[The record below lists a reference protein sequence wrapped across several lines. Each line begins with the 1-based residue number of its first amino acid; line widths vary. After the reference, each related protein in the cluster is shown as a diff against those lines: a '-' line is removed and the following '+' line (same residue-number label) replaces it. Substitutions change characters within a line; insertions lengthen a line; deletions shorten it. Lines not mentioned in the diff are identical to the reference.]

1 MSTLFL
7 KEIQMENFKSFGR
20 KITVPFLQGYTA
32 ITGPNGSG
40 KSNIADA
47 ILFVLGPKSSKAIR
61 AGKLTDLIW
70 NGGKDKKGADSC
82 QVSLLFDNSDRQI
95 PVEAD
100 EVKLTRYVGLSPSV
114 DGGYNS
120 YFYINDRKSSLSE
133 FDSLLAHARIS
144 AEGYNLVQ
152 QGDVQKIVSMSS
164 IERRR
169 ILDNIAG
176 ITKFDDDI
184 AQAEGK
190 RRETEENL
198 ERIRII
204 LDEIDKQIKQLEAD
218 RDGALRYKELNG
230 RMSTAKAQLAYKNR
244 ELIERQIVGTN
255 EQIAKHEADK
265 AKLEAQKAEL
275 RTLFDAAVARLNEL
289 EQEMAERGGEEAKQ
303 LKEKLDGLRIERARA
318 TDGIETSKEVLK
330 QLRVDAG
337 EANREQ
343 AKIQKETDALARE
356 REKVDARVAE
366 LDEQIKAADK
376 DLHEVDELASK
387 SDAKVLGIQKQ
398 IIALNNEID
407 QVEERVKG
415 IVLEG
420 DRTKEAMSRLE
431 SEITQIEESRKAY
444 QVEHDDA
451 DWQLK
456 ELRTSTK
463 ESGKSLQKLQQE
475 FLEKRA
481 EEAKLA
487 KEQAELQTAILS
499 LTRQYAQLKA
509 EADVAENMK
518 RGYTSAVS
526 SILECRETGS
536 IKGIHGTVAQLA
548 HVETQYETA
557 IVTAAGARM
566 QAIIVDD
573 DSVAALCID
582 YLKKRKIGRA
592 TFLPLTKM
600 LVGKPRGKAILVAK
614 ECLGFAIDLCH
625 FDEKYRDAFFYVFGD
640 TLVVQTLDE
649 ARKWMGGVR
658 LVTIEGELIEA
669 SGAMIGGDMERSTVK
684 FGPSVASEMEKIA
697 EKLREAQAHGEIVA
711 NRLDELRKAILDLEG
726 EIKDSGGRSG
736 AVEVKTSTLEAKRK
750 EFAAKLATADK
761 DLRDRKDRF
770 GEAQTTAVRIE
781 EDLTKFTQA
790 LEALKGK
797 RDERKKAV
805 IAATPQ
811 QISSRMKELMNRRAT
826 LAEELSGLRSKLEA
840 MATQTTFLEER
851 RTEVGSRLTALDGQ
865 RKDHEKRIDSFQE
878 SLGRLETEI
887 RGLEKTEAQMG
898 KKVKDLQD
906 ARDAAYKEK
915 TDREADLDK
924 VTHKI
929 DTKEDFL
936 LKMQTELKVQEE
948 QFAEAERVMKE
959 MAVELQEGRLP
970 SLEELKTTIADCE
983 AAINALGPINL
994 RALEDYD
1001 AQQTRAVELKDEFKR
1016 LEGQREELIHLVDQL
1031 TDKKKEGLAKIFT
1044 SINENFARVYGEL
1057 TEGGEAELALENP
1070 EKPFEGGLLLKVKP
1084 AHKKA
1089 LRLEALS
1096 GGERSLASM
1105 ALIFAIQE
1113 YDPSPFYLLDEI
1125 DQNLDAVNAEKV
1137 ARMIRRNSATAQ
1149 FVQISLR
1156 KVSLKEADHLVGVT
1170 MTPDSLSE
1178 VIMRVNLAEVED
1190 EKPTEVIPA

>member
-1 MSTLFL
+1 
-7 KEIQMENFKSFGR
+7 MENFKSFGR
-20 KITVPFLQGYTA
+20 KISVPFLQGFTA

-70 NGGKDKKGADSC
+70 NGGKDKRGADSC

-114 DGGYNS
+114 EGGYNS

-152 QGDVQKIVSMSS
+152 QGDIQRIVSMSS
-164 IERRR
+164 IDRRR
-169 ILDNIAG
+169 VLDNIAG

-184 AQAEGK
+184 GQAEGK

-198 ERIRII
+198 DRIRII
-204 LDEIDKQIKQLEAD
+204 LEEIDRQIKQLEAD
-218 RDGALRYKELNG
+218 RDGAMRFKELNG
-230 RMSTAKAQLAYKNR
+230 RLTTAKAQLAYKNR
-244 ELIERQIVGTN
+244 ELIERQIVGTK
-255 EQIAKHEADK
+255 EQIAKHEADQ
-265 AKLEAQKAEL
+265 AKLEGQKAEL
-275 RTLFDAAVARLNEL
+275 RKLLDAAVARLSEL
-289 EQEMAERGGEEAKQ
+289 EQEMADRGGEEAKQ
-303 LKEKLDGLRIERARA
+303 LKEKLDGLRIQRARA
-318 TDGIETSKEVLK
+318 ADGIETSKEALK
-330 QLRVDAG
+330 QIRLETGDANK
-337 EANREQ
+337 EH
-343 AKIQKETDALARE
+343 AKVQRETDALARE
-356 REKVDARVAE
+356 RTNVDGRVGE
-366 LDEQIKAADK
+366 LDGQIKGADG

-407 QVEERVKG
+407 QVEEKLKG

-420 DRTKEAMSRLE
+420 DRTKEAMGRLE
-431 SEITQIEESRKAY
+431 SEISQIEESRKQY
-444 QVEHDDA
+444 QVEFDDT

-456 ELRTSTK
+456 ELRSSTK

-475 FLEKRA
+475 FHEKRA

-487 KEQAELQTAILS
+487 KEQADLQTAILS

-518 RGYTSAVS
+518 RGYTAAVTA
-526 SILECRETGS
+526 ILECRETGS

-548 HVETQYETA
+548 HVDPQFETA

-573 DSVAALCID
+573 DTVAAQCID
-582 YLKKRKIGRA
+582 FLKKRKIGRA
-592 TFLPLTKM
+592 TFLPLSKM

-669 SGAMIGGDMERSTVK
+669 SGAMIGGDMERSTIK

-697 EKLREAQAHGEIVA
+697 EKLRDAQAHGETVA
-711 NRLDELRKAILDLEG
+711 NRLDELRKEILDLEG
-726 EIKDSGGRSG
+726 EIKESGGRSG

-750 EFAAKLATADK
+750 EFAAKVATSDN
-761 DLRDRKDRF
+761 DLGDRKGRF
-770 GEAQTTAVRIE
+770 DEAQKTATRIE
-781 EDLTKFTQA
+781 EDLTKFTKA

-797 RDERKKAV
+797 RDELKKAV
-805 IAATPQ
+805 ITATPQ
-811 QISSRMKELMNRRAT
+811 QISSRMKELMSRRAT

-840 MATQTTFLEER
+840 MATQTAFLEER
-851 RTEVGSRLTALDGQ
+851 RGEVDARIGTLDDQ
-865 RKDHEKRIDSFQE
+865 RKDHEKRIESNQE

-898 KKVKDLQD
+898 KQVKDLQD

-929 DTKEDFL
+929 ETKEDFL
-936 LKMQTELKVQEE
+936 LKMETELKVQEE
-948 QFAEAERVMKE
+948 QLAEAERVMKE
-959 MAVELQEGRLP
+959 MAVELTEGRLP
-970 SLEELKTTIADCE
+970 TLQELKATITECE

-994 RALEDYD
+994 RALEDYE
-1001 AQQTRAVELKDEFKR
+1001 AQQARAIELKDEFKR
-1016 LEGQREELIHLVDQL
+1016 LEGQRQELINLVDQL
-1031 TDKKKEGLAKIFT
+1031 TDKKKEGLAKVFT
-1044 SINENFARVYGEL
+1044 AISENFKRVYAEL
-1057 TEGGEAELALENP
+1057 SEGGEADLVLEDS
-1070 EKPFEGGLLLKVKP
+1070 EKPFEAGLILKVKP

-1096 GGERSLASM
+1096 GGEKSLASM

-1125 DQNLDAVNAEKV
+1125 DQNLDAINAEKV
-1137 ARMIRRNSATAQ
+1137 ARMIRRNSSTAQ

-1156 KVSLKEADHLVGVT
+1156 KVSLKEADHLVGIT
-1170 MTPDSLSE
+1170 MTPDSLTASRFWS
-1178 VIMRVNLAEVED
+1178 ISSSR
-1190 EKPTEVIPA
+1190 

>member
-1 MSTLFL
+1 
-7 KEIQMENFKSFGR
+7 MENFKSFGR

-70 NGGKDKKGADSC
+70 NGGKDKRGADSC

-114 DGGYNS
+114 EGGYNS

-184 AQAEGK
+184 TQAEGK

-218 RDGALRYKELNG
+218 RDGALKYKELNG

-244 ELIERQIVGTN
+244 ELIERQIVGTK
-255 EQIAKHEADK
+255 EQIGKHEADK
-265 AKLEAQKAEL
+265 AKLESQKAEL

-289 EQEMAERGGEEAKQ
+289 EQEMVERGGEEAKQ

-318 TDGIETSKEVLK
+318 TDGTETSKEVLK
-330 QLRVDAG
+330 QLRVEAG
-337 EANREQ
+337 EASREQ
-343 AKIQKETDALARE
+343 TKIEKETDALARE
-356 REKVDARVAE
+356 REKVDARVGE
-366 LDEQIKAADK
+366 LDEQIKSADK

-407 QVEERVKG
+407 HVEERVKG

-475 FLEKRA
+475 FHEKRA

-526 SILECRETGS
+526 AILECRETGS

-557 IVTAAGARM
+557 IITAAGARM

-573 DSVAALCID
+573 DSVAAQCID

-640 TLVVQTLDE
+640 TLVVRTLDE

-697 EKLREAQAHGEIVA
+697 EKLREAQAHGETVA
-711 NRLDELRKAILDLEG
+711 NRLDELRKTLLDLEG

-781 EDLTKFTQA
+781 EDLTKFTKA

-948 QFAEAERVMKE
+948 QLAEAERVMKE
-959 MAVELQEGRLP
+959 MAIELQEGRLP
-970 SLEELKTTIADCE
+970 SLEELKTTISDCE

-1001 AQQTRAVELKDEFKR
+1001 AQQTRAVELNDEFKR

-1044 SINENFARVYGEL
+1044 SINENFGRVYAEL

-1070 EKPFEGGLLLKVKP
+1070 EKPFEAGLLLKVKP

-1170 MTPDSLSE
+1170 MTPESLSE
-1178 VIMRVNLAEVED
+1178 VIMRVNLADVED

>member
-1 MSTLFL
+1 
-7 KEIQMENFKSFGR
+7 MENFKSFGR

-70 NGGKDKKGADSC
+70 NGGKDKRGADSC

-114 DGGYNS
+114 EGGYNS

-184 AQAEGK
+184 TQAEGK

-218 RDGALRYKELNG
+218 RDGALKYKELNG

-244 ELIERQIVGTN
+244 ELIERQIVGTK
-255 EQIAKHEADK
+255 EQIGKHEADK
-265 AKLEAQKAEL
+265 AKLESQKAEL

-303 LKEKLDGLRIERARA
+303 LKEKLDGFRIERARA
-318 TDGIETSKEVLK
+318 TDGTETSKEVLK
-330 QLRVDAG
+330 QLRVEAG
-337 EANREQ
+337 EASREQ
-343 AKIQKETDALARE
+343 TKIEKETDALARE
-356 REKVDARVAE
+356 REKVDARVGE
-366 LDEQIKAADK
+366 LDEQIKSADK

-475 FLEKRA
+475 FHEKRA

-526 SILECRETGS
+526 AILECRETGS

-557 IVTAAGARM
+557 ITTAAGARM

-573 DSVAALCID
+573 DTVAAQCID
-582 YLKKRKIGRA
+582 FLKKRKIGRA

-614 ECLGFAIDLCH
+614 ECVGFAIDLCH

-640 TLVVQTLDE
+640 TLVVRTLDE

-697 EKLREAQAHGEIVA
+697 EKLREAQAQGETVA
-711 NRLDELRKAILDLEG
+711 NRLDELRKEILELE
-726 EIKDSGGRSG
+726 ETIKDTGGRSG

-750 EFAAKLATADK
+750 EFAAKLASGEK
-761 DLRDRKDRF
+761 DLADRKSRF
-770 GEAQTTAVRIE
+770 EDARKTATRIE
-781 EDLTKFTQA
+781 EDLTKFTKDV
-790 LEALKGK
+790 EALKEK

-805 IAATPQ
+805 MEATPQ

-826 LAEELSGLRSKLEA
+826 FAEELSGLRSKLEA
-840 MATQTTFLEER
+840 MTTQTTFLDER
-851 RTEVGSRLTALDGQ
+851 RTELDTRIGSLEVQ
-865 RKDHEKRIDSFQE
+865 RKEHEKRIETFE
-878 SLGRLETEI
+878 AALGRLETEI

-898 KKVKDLQD
+898 KKLKDLQD

-929 DTKEDFL
+929 ETKV
-936 LKMQTELKVQEE
+936 KVQEE
-948 QFAEAERVMKE
+948 QFAEAERVMTE
-959 MAVELQEGRLP
+959 MAVDVKEGRLP
-970 SLEELKTTIADCE
+970 SLEELKTTIGECE
-983 AAINALGPINL
+983 TAITALGPINL

-1001 AQQTRAVELKDEFKR
+1001 AQQARAVELKDEFKR
-1016 LEGQREELIHLVDQL
+1016 LEGQREELIHLVEQL
-1031 TDKKKEGLAKIFT
+1031 TDRKKEGLAKVFT
-1044 SINENFARVYGEL
+1044 AISDNFKRVYAEL
-1057 TEGGEAELALENP
+1057 SEGGEADLVLEDP
-1070 EKPFEGGLLLKVKP
+1070 EKPFEAGLILKVKP
-1084 AHKKA
+1084 AHKKV

-1096 GGERSLASM
+1096 GGEKSLASM

-1125 DQNLDAVNAEKV
+1125 DQNLDAINAEKV
-1137 ARMIRRNSATAQ
+1137 ARMIRRNSTAAQ
-1149 FVQISLR
+1149 FVQISLH
-1156 KVSLKEADHLVGVT
+1156 KVSLKEADHLIGVT
-1170 MTPDSLSE
+1170 MTPESVSE
-1178 VIMRVNLAEVED
+1178 VIMRVNLADIED

>member
-1 MSTLFL
+1 
-7 KEIQMENFKSFGR
+7 MENFKSFGR
-20 KITVPFLQGYTA
+20 KITVPFLQGFTA

-61 AGKLTDLIW
+61 AGKLTDLLW

-82 QVSLLFDNSDRQI
+82 QVSLFFDNSDRQI

-114 DGGYNS
+114 EGGYNS

-152 QGDVQKIVSMSS
+152 QGDVQRIVSMSS

-218 RDGALRYKELNG
+218 RDGALKYKELNE

-244 ELIERQIVGTN
+244 ELIERQIVGTK

-330 QLRVDAG
+330 QLRVEAG

-343 AKIQKETDALARE
+343 AKTQKETDALARE
-356 REKVDARVAE
+356 REKIDARMGE

-420 DRTKEAMSRLE
+420 DRTKEAMARLE

-444 QVEHDDA
+444 QVEYDDA

-456 ELRTSTK
+456 ELHTST
-463 ESGKSLQKLQQE
+463 
-475 FLEKRA
+475 
-481 EEAKLA
+481 

-526 SILECRETGS
+526 AILECRETGS

-548 HVETQYETA
+548 HVESQYETA

-566 QAIIVDD
+566 QGIIVDD
-573 DSVAALCID
+573 DSVAAQCI
-582 YLKKRKIGRA
+582 
-592 TFLPLTKM
+592 
-600 LVGKPRGKAILVAK
+600 
-614 ECLGFAIDLCH
+614 
-625 FDEKYRDAFFYVFGD
+625 
-640 TLVVQTLDE
+640 
-649 ARKWMGGVR
+649 
-658 LVTIEGELIEA
+658 
-669 SGAMIGGDMERSTVK
+669 
-684 FGPSVASEMEKIA
+684 
-697 EKLREAQAHGEIVA
+697 
-711 NRLDELRKAILDLEG
+711 
-726 EIKDSGGRSG
+726 
-736 AVEVKTSTLEAKRK
+736 
-750 EFAAKLATADK
+750 
-761 DLRDRKDRF
+761 
-770 GEAQTTAVRIE
+770 
-781 EDLTKFTQA
+781 
-790 LEALKGK
+790 
-797 RDERKKAV
+797 
-805 IAATPQ
+805 
-811 QISSRMKELMNRRAT
+811 
-826 LAEELSGLRSKLEA
+826 
-840 MATQTTFLEER
+840 
-851 RTEVGSRLTALDGQ
+851 
-865 RKDHEKRIDSFQE
+865 
-878 SLGRLETEI
+878 
-887 RGLEKTEAQMG
+887 
-898 KKVKDLQD
+898 
-906 ARDAAYKEK
+906 
-915 TDREADLDK
+915 
-924 VTHKI
+924 
-929 DTKEDFL
+929 
-936 LKMQTELKVQEE
+936 
-948 QFAEAERVMKE
+948 
-959 MAVELQEGRLP
+959 
-970 SLEELKTTIADCE
+970 
-983 AAINALGPINL
+983 
-994 RALEDYD
+994 
-1001 AQQTRAVELKDEFKR
+1001 
-1016 LEGQREELIHLVDQL
+1016 
-1031 TDKKKEGLAKIFT
+1031 
-1044 SINENFARVYGEL
+1044 
-1057 TEGGEAELALENP
+1057 
-1070 EKPFEGGLLLKVKP
+1070 
-1084 AHKKA
+1084 
-1089 LRLEALS
+1089 
-1096 GGERSLASM
+1096 
-1105 ALIFAIQE
+1105 
-1113 YDPSPFYLLDEI
+1113 
-1125 DQNLDAVNAEKV
+1125 
-1137 ARMIRRNSATAQ
+1137 
-1149 FVQISLR
+1149 
-1156 KVSLKEADHLVGVT
+1156 
-1170 MTPDSLSE
+1170 
-1178 VIMRVNLAEVED
+1178 
-1190 EKPTEVIPA
+1190 